1 MKPTTDAL
9 HQWLQALIINK
20 NFQCT
25 KLSKG
30 VRCDGSIEWEYVPYH
45 NLKGEHIIVP
55 ALKINIYTC
64 VENKKIIQ
72 KVMLTIHTPDI
83 FCSDEVNDG
92 GDSEDDY
99 KSYYNIHLKDI
110 VKFKK
115 LCDGYFDKIRMTYLN
130 HSTYKPKKNKEVY
143 CKEYREFLM
152 FKESMF
158 GYFYN
163 CEKINAKLK
172 DLKKDFVK
180 GE

>member
-20 NFQCT
+20 NFQCAR
-25 KLSKG
+25 LSKG
-30 VRCDGSIEWEYVPYH
+30 VSCDGCIEWEYVPY
-45 NLKGEHIIVP
+45 NNFKGEHIVP

-64 VENKKIIQ
+64 RENKKIIH
-72 KVMLTIHTPDI
+72 KVMLNIHTPDI
-83 FCSDEVNDG
+83 FCRDEVNDG
-92 GDSEDDY
+92 GDNEDDY
-99 KSYYNIHLKDI
+99 QSYRNIHLKDI
-110 VKFKK
+110 VEFKK
-115 LCDGYFDKIRMTYLN
+115 LCDEYFDKIRMTYYN

-163 CEKINAKLK
+163 C
-172 DLKKDFVK
+172 KKSMQS
-180 GE
+180 